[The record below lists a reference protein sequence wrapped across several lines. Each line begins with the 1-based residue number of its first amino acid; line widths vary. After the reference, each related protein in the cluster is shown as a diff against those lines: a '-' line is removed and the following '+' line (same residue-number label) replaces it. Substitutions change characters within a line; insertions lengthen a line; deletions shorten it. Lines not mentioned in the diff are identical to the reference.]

1 MCAPGYYKYPECIE
15 CECDEAGTIGQS
27 CDPNTGKCN
36 CKSNFAG
43 EKCSECGVELYN
55 YPVCEPCTCHPDGT
69 KADFPGCNKDLRV
82 AKIVCP
88 CKDFVHG
95 SQCEKCKDRYYS
107 LGSDSERGCS
117 PCECNRDGTLNEL
130 DVCNQL
136 NGQCHCKLFVDAS
149 ACNECKR
156 GFFSLKRDNIFGCES
171 CECQPGSSLDNY
183 CDKITGQ
190 CQCLPHISGLKC
202 DNPEIG
208 YYVPD
213 LHQLRYEIENGYAK
227 NGKPVRYD
235 FDSGLFANFTWKG
248 YVHLNKVSF
257 FLLCT
262 YKI

>member
-1 MCAPGYYKYPECIE
+1 M
-15 CECDEAGTIGQS
+15 
-27 CDPNTGKCN
+27 
-36 CKSNFAG
+36 
-43 EKCSECGVELYN
+43 
-55 YPVCEPCTCHPDGT
+55 
-69 KADFPGCNKDLRV
+69 
-82 AKIVCP
+82 
-88 CKDFVHG
+88 
-95 SQCEKCKDRYYS
+95 
-107 LGSDSERGCS
+107 
-117 PCECNRDGTLNEL
+117 
-130 DVCNQL
+130 CNQL

-156 GFFSLKRDNIFGCES
+156 GFFSLKRDSIFGCES

-202 DNPEIG
+202 DEPEIG

-248 YVHLNKVSF
+248 YVHLNKVTF
-257 FLLCT
+257 IIYVNYILQRVIP
-262 YKI
+262 KVNEE